1 MLYDTGTAL
10 KMNDML
16 SELYL
21 GENKLTASDGIQ
33 LGNIMKHNS
42 ALCILDLRNNSLQVC
57 LVASLNYIIF
67 QAVICVLQLASD
79 VTCVCTGRR
88 CGAPV

>member
-1 MLYDTGTAL
+1 
-10 KMNDML
+10 MNDVL

-42 ALCILDLRNNSLQVC
+42 SLSLLDVRNNSLQVRYDSQNKSC
-57 LVASLNYIIF
+57 F
-67 QAVICVLQLASD
+67 
-79 VTCVCTGRR
+79 TGT
-88 CGAPV
+88 